1 MNAKKNRLG
10 RGLDALLGDMNK
22 QTSAEAIKPSKAKS
36 KSTQGESSDNS
47 FDDAQ
52 PTHKS
57 PYKEI
62 PVDLL
67 DSGSYQPRTRMDDD
81 ALEEL
86 AGSINAQGLIQ
97 PILVRATSAGRYE
110 ILAGHRRWRASQ
122 RAGLDRIPAV
132 VKEVSDEEALAVALI
147 ENIQREDLNP
157 IEEAT
162 GLKRLMDEFG
172 LTHQQVATSIGRSRT
187 AVTNLLRLLS
197 LNPKVRDYLET
208 GELDMGHARALLS
221 LADTQQISI
230 ANMVISRSLSVRDTE
245 KKVRQLQNNTP
256 RSRIAHVTK
265 DADVLRL
272 ETELSDKLAA
282 RVSIVQGRKKG
293 KLVIEYHSL
302 DELDGILSRIK

>member
-22 QTSAEAIKPSKAKS
+22 QSPAETSNTADTDQVPAEASRQTGQTS
-36 KSTQGESSDNS
+36 Q
-47 FDDAQ
+47 
-52 PTHKS
+52 KS

-67 DSGSYQPRTRMDDD
+67 DTGSYQPRTHMDDQ

-86 AGSINAQGLIQ
+86 AGSIKAQGLIQ
-97 PILVRATSAGRYE
+97 PILVRATSGERYE

-122 RAGLDRIPAV
+122 LAGLERIPAV
-132 VKEVSDEEALAVALI
+132 IKDVSDEAALAVALI

-157 IEEAT
+157 IEEAL

-172 LTHQQVATSIGRSRT
+172 LTHQEVATSIGRSRT

-197 LNPKVRDYLET
+197 LNPKVRDHLES

-221 LADTQQISI
+221 LDDMQQISI
-230 ANMVISRSLSVRDTE
+230 AKIIISRSLSVRETE
-245 KKVRQLQNNTP
+245 KKVRQLQTSTP
-256 RSRIAHVTK
+256 KSRIAHLAK
-265 DADVLRL
+265 DSDLLRL
-272 ETELSDKLAA
+272 ESELSDRLAA
-282 RVSIVQGRKKG
+282 KVNIVPGRKKG

-302 DELDGILSRIK
+302 DELDGILKRIR

>member
-10 RGLDALLGDMNK
+10 RGLDALLGEVRKEPTASENGTA
-22 QTSAEAIKPSKAKS
+22 TSVASEDSTAIV
-36 KSTQGESSDNS
+36 E
-47 FDDAQ
+47 
-52 PTHKS
+52 KS
-57 PYKEI
+57 PYKTI

-67 DSGSYQPRTRMDDD
+67 DTGSYQPRTHMDEQ

-86 AGSINAQGLIQ
+86 AGSIKSEGLIQ
-97 PILVRATSAGRYE
+97 PILVRSKPGGRYE

-122 RAGLDRIPAV
+122 RAGLQAIPAV
-132 VKEVSDEEALAVALI
+132 VKEVSDQAALAVALI

-157 IEEAT
+157 IEEAM

-172 LTHQQVATSIGRSRT
+172 ATHEQIATQIGRSRT

-197 LNPKVRDYLET
+197 LNPQVRDHLES

-221 LADTQQISI
+221 LSDNEQISLSKMI
-230 ANMVISRSLSVRDTE
+230 ISRGLTVRDTE
-245 KKVRQLQNNTP
+245 KKVRQMQTAGSK
-256 RSRIAHVTK
+256 SRISHLTK

-272 ETELSDKLAA
+272 ESELSDKLAA
-282 RVSIVQGRKKG
+282 KVSIQQGRKKG

-302 DELDGILSRIK
+302 DELDGILKRIS

>member
-22 QTSAEAIKPSKAKS
+22 QGPADSTSHGQAQDK
-36 KSTQGESSDNS
+36 TTDDNQS
-47 FDDAQ
+47 QDAGQ
-52 PTHKS
+52 PIQKS

-67 DSGSYQPRTRMDDD
+67 DTGSYQPRTHMDDQ

-86 AGSINAQGLIQ
+86 AGSIKAQGLIQ
-97 PILVRATSAGRYE
+97 PILVRATHAGRYE

-122 RAGLDRIPAV
+122 IAGLDRIPAV
-132 VKEVSDEEALAVALI
+132 IKEVSDEAALAVALI

-157 IEEAT
+157 IEEAL

-172 LTHQQVATSIGRSRT
+172 LTHQEVATSIGRSRT

-197 LNPKVRDYLET
+197 LNPKVRDHLEN
-208 GELDMGHARALLS
+208 GEIDMGHARALLS

-230 ANMVISRSLSVRDTE
+230 ANVIISRSLSVRETE
-245 KKVRQLQNNTP
+245 KKVRQLQNATP
-256 RSRIAHVTK
+256 RSRISHLTK
-265 DADVLRL
+265 DSDLLRL
-272 ETELSDKLAA
+272 ESELSEKLAA
-282 RVSIVQGRKKG
+282 RVTIMQGRKKG

-302 DELDGILSRIK
+302 DELDGILKRIR

>member
-22 QTSAEAIKPSKAKS
+22 QTPAEATKSTETQGKS
-36 KSTQGESSDNS
+36 KQDKSSDNR
-47 FDDAQ
+47 FDAGQQAQ
-52 PTHKS
+52 KS

-67 DSGSYQPRTRMDDD
+67 DSGSYQPRTHMDDE

-86 AGSINAQGLIQ
+86 AGSIKTQGLIQ

-122 RAGLDRIPAV
+122 RAGLDRIPSM
-132 VKEVSDEEALAVALI
+132 VKEVSDEAALAVALI

-157 IEEAT
+157 IEEAM

-172 LTHQQVATSIGRSRT
+172 LTHQDVATSIGRSRT

-197 LNPKVRDYLET
+197 LNPKVRDYLENN
-208 GELDMGHARALLS
+208 ELDMGHARALLS

-230 ANMVISRSLSVRDTE
+230 ANMVISRGLSVRETE
-245 KKVRQLQNNTP
+245 KKVRQLQNSAP
-256 RSRIAHVTK
+256 KSRIAHVTK

-302 DELDGILSRIK
+302 DELDGILKRIN

>member
-22 QTSAEAIKPSKAKS
+22 QNPAQTASLKETNETTSE
-36 KSTQGESSDNS
+36 NS
-47 FDDAQ
+47 EQIGQAVQ
-52 PTHKS
+52 KT

-67 DSGSYQPRTRMDDD
+67 DTGSYQPRTHMDDQ

-86 AGSINAQGLIQ
+86 AGSIKSQGLIQ
-97 PILVRATSAGRYE
+97 PILVRATGAGRYE

-122 RAGLDRIPAV
+122 IAGLERIPAV
-132 VKEVSDEEALAVALI
+132 VKDVSDEAALAVALI

-157 IEEAT
+157 IEEAL

-172 LTHQQVATSIGRSRT
+172 LTHQEVATSIGRSRT

-197 LNPKVRDYLET
+197 LNPKVRDHLEN
-208 GELDMGHARALLS
+208 GEIDMGHARALLS
-221 LADTQQISI
+221 LEDAQQISI
-230 ANMVISRSLSVRDTE
+230 ANMVIARSLNVRETE
-245 KKVRQLQNNTP
+245 KKVRQMQTSTP
-256 RSRIAHVTK
+256 KSRIAHLAK
-265 DADVLRL
+265 DSDLLRL
-272 ETELSDKLAA
+272 ESELSDKLAA
-282 RVSIVQGRKKG
+282 KVTIMSGRKKG

-302 DELDGILSRIK
+302 DELDGILKRIR

>member
-1 MNAKKNRLG
+1 MNPKKNRLG

-22 QTSAEAIKPSKAKS
+22 NSPADEAHTSQDQDKS
-36 KSTQGESSDNS
+36 SETHHHASDAGESI
-47 FDDAQ
+47 Q
-52 PTHKS
+52 KS

-67 DSGSYQPRTRMDDD
+67 DSGSYQPRTHMDDQ
-81 ALEEL
+81 ALDEL
-86 AGSINAQGLIQ
+86 AGSIKAQGLIQ
-97 PILVRATSAGRYE
+97 PILVRATGTGRYE

-122 RAGLDRIPAV
+122 RAGLDLIPAV
-132 VKEVSDEEALAVALI
+132 IKDVSDEAALAVALI

-157 IEEAT
+157 IEEAL

-197 LNPKVRDYLET
+197 LNPKVRDHLEN

-221 LADTQQISI
+221 LADDQQISI
-230 ANMVISRSLSVRDTE
+230 AKMVIGRNLSVRETE
-245 KKVRQLQNNTP
+245 KKVRLAQNTTP
-256 RSRIAHVTK
+256 KSRIAHLTK
-265 DADVLRL
+265 DSDLLRL
-272 ETELSDKLAA
+272 ESELSDKLAA
-282 RVSIVQGRKKG
+282 KVSIQQGRKKG

-302 DELDGILSRIK
+302 DELDGILKRIR